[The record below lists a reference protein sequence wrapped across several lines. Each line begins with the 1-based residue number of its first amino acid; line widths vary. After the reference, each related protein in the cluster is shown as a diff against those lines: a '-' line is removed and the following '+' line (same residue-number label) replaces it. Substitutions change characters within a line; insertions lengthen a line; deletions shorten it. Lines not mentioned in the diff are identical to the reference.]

1 MADFVHDIKNDRL
14 SNVPSWWK
22 HPVIVALKRNPITVV
37 LYNAYLDYLCRN
49 VEQYIFVATTG
60 RSGTA
65 SLTRVFE
72 TAVDDVVCLHEPPP
86 VMISDYPRGEG
97 IDRDAYFRRLFW
109 VLKRTNI
116 KRAAAGHRY
125 YVETNHQFIKNF
137 AATAIE
143 YFGPKIRII
152 HIKRD
157 PLSVAASFL
166 AIDSVP
172 VKTQRGHNYMLDPD
186 ESTNIIRIPE
196 LSNGSSEFGHD
207 FYKCLWYW
215 YETEARVRAMKERYP
230 SVVWIDITT
239 NQLNNRADLQA
250 MFDRLGIPVSS
261 ERLDRAVSIRENLRT
276 DEKKE
281 IIDQVCREEM
291 DRKLRQKIEQVCGM
305 KFIDMAENN

>member
-1 MADFVHDIKNDRL
+1 MADFVNDNKNDRI

-22 HPVIVALKRNPITVV
+22 HPVSVALKRNHITVV
-37 LYNAYLDYLCRN
+37 LYNAYLDFLCRN
-49 VEQYIFVATTG
+49 VERYIFVATTG

-72 TAVDDVVCLHEPPP
+72 TVVDGVVCLHEPSP
-86 VMISDYPRGEG
+86 VMFSDYRRGEG

-109 VLKRTNI
+109 VLKRTYI

-125 YVETNHQFIKNF
+125 YLETNHQFIKNF
-137 AATAIE
+137 AGPAIE

-152 HIKRD
+152 HLKRD

-172 VKTQRGHNYMLDPD
+172 VKTQRGHYYMLDPD
-186 ESTNIIRIPE
+186 EPTNIIRIPE
-196 LSNGSSEFGHD
+196 LSNGSSEFRHD

-230 SVVWIDITT
+230 SVVWVDITT
-239 NQLNNRADLQA
+239 DQLNDRAALQA

-261 ERLDRAVSIRENLRT
+261 ERLNRAVSIRENLRT
-276 DEKKE
+276 EEKKE
-281 IIDQVCREEM
+281 IIELARREEM
-291 DRKLRQKIEQVCGM
+291 DRRLREKIEQVYG
-305 KFIDMAENN
+305 KRFIDLVENN